1 MLLHAYGKPAPYTKP
16 SFPNLT
22 RKLGAPENT
31 QGMQDQTMNFCPQ
44 EPSIPHNH
52 IPSQILTYKTIIP
65 NSISFR
71 PSSPLCIA
79 IKWPLSAPL
88 YNPELSQVPKYWAPR
103 GAIGQTTAGGW
114 GGGGDGLLLPSR
126 TPSPEFRHVAS
137 SQGSALSKS
146 LP

>member
-103 GAIGQTTAGGW
+103 GAIGQTTAGG
-114 GGGGDGLLLPSR
+114 GGDGLLLPSR
-126 TPSPEFRHVAS
+126 TPSPEFRHVSS
-137 SQGSALSKS
+137 SQGSTLSKS